1 MHPAGPHRRRDF
13 RAMGTVVTLLGPDVP
28 ALELAARVV
37 VDTFAVE
44 EERFSRFRAGSELSR
59 VNAVAGF
66 PTAVS
71 EPFAE
76 VLTFALDHAERT
88 GGLFDPTVLPAMHAA
103 GYDRDLEEVIEVARG
118 VLDLPVVCGRWR
130 DVEVR
135 GGRVRLPEGVGLDLG
150 GVAKGWTV
158 DRAAEGALDAGIAW
172 ALVSAG
178 GDLTIVGDAPV
189 LDIGIEDP
197 DEPGRTVASLR
208 LREGA
213 IATSSTRRRSWGPGL
228 HHVIDPRTGAPSATG
243 IVQATVW
250 APTCAE
256 AEIASTVAV
265 LEGAGSVAR
274 RASLLVADDGTVVRS
289 FMHDRPATPLEGS
302 AA

>member
-1 MHPAGPHRRRDF
+1 MHPPDAHRRRDF
-13 RAMGTVVTLLGPDVP
+13 RSMGTVVTVLGPDVP
-28 ALELAARVV
+28 ALELAARIV

-44 EERFSRFRAGSELSR
+44 EERFSRFRAQSELSR
-59 VNAVAGF
+59 VNADAGS
-66 PTAVS
+66 PTGVS

-76 VLTFALDHAERT
+76 VLAFALDHAERT
-88 GGLFDPTVLPAMHAA
+88 GGLFDPTVLLAMHAA
-103 GYDRDLEEVIEVARG
+103 GYDRDLDEVIEVARG
-118 VLDLPVVCGRWR
+118 VLHPPVACGRWR
-130 DVEVR
+130 EVEVG
-135 GGRVRLPEGVGLDLG
+135 GGRVRVPEGVGLDLG

-158 DRAAEGALDAGIAW
+158 DRAAERALDAGVAW

-178 GDLTIVGDAPV
+178 GDLTVVGDAPA
-189 LDIGIEDP
+189 LDIGVEDP
-197 DEPGRTVASLR
+197 DEAGRTVASLR

-228 HHVIDPRTGAPSATG
+228 HHVIDPRTGSPSATG

-265 LEGAGSVAR
+265 LEGAGSVAT
-274 RASLLVADDGTVVRS
+274 RASLLVADDGTVYRS
-289 FMHDRPATPLEGS
+289 FMHDLVGS